1 MGSTKS
7 KVAPPRPISPK
18 PPLSSNDSHGHTPRD
33 VQDTKEARPS
43 QDLGLASRGRERENG
58 ELNGLRQL
66 RASEAYSASP
76 SPTRISRPG
85 STPQNDPPSVNV
97 LPPQSPPK
105 PRVSNLVVGSAPAML
120 SSDAPQSASGTSSPR
135 HFRIPSRPHTPLID
149 SARSPRLHP
158 SRPPSPPPPRRSV
171 EMRREP
177 SMSFKAPP
185 PPVNR
190 AEKPKIASKP
200 TTLSVTEVTTL
211 MPATPRNVEE
221 RTSPFN
227 TPPNGLSPEHEL
239 PPALPGP
246 RPRQSL
252 DATNIPGHRTFEP
265 PPVHHSVVSRRRD
278 HETNGSARGFITP
291 QVTGDDR
298 SNLPS
303 RQNSV
308 LEPPKPRVASG
319 ILMPPPPRPSMD
331 KPRALPPSTAPTVDT
346 SYATPPKRVVST
358 PTTHSPTPPRTH
370 GRSMTVDRTSHRTP
384 AEFRAP
390 PVSSTSRVEPRAS
403 LDLVPAST
411 VVESAHP
418 NLGDYPDSSHSNRRP
433 PVFKQGV
440 KDISAKYDTRVMDI
454 CGEYVCTTGLMTRVW
469 NVLDG
474 DVVMS
479 IVHGE
484 GVKMM
489 SMAFKPAGDV
499 SDEGKRLWLGNNIGE
514 LMEVDIPSQSV
525 VSTKSNAHTRREIIK
540 IYRHL
545 NEMWTLDDG
554 GTLHLWAPDAS
565 GAPTLSNPYQSF
577 RVPKGHTFSM
587 VVVDELWHATG
598 KDLRVFA
605 PTMDGSAQFQILARP
620 LNQPNTGDITSGAV
634 IKSQL
639 DKVYISHADGKVS
652 IYSRRDYSCL
662 GVVNISM
669 YKITSLTAVNQF
681 LWAGFSTG
689 TIYVYDTSVSPWVV
703 KKDWRAYHDIPVIKL
718 SADPSS
724 FWTFERDQV
733 VSLGQDNVLR
743 IWDGLMQDDW
753 MENRMVAEQQDFSD
767 LENIRALVMTWNAGA
782 STPYHLQHS
791 AGDENF
797 FRDLLGSSDCPD
809 ILVFGFQELV
819 DLEDKKTTASKLFV
833 FVIEDIADN
842 TQRVSS
848 NPQRKRTILS
858 SSI

>member
-1 MGSTKS
+1 VGNLQES
-7 KVAPPRPISPK
+7 
-18 PPLSSNDSHGHTPRD
+18 
-33 VQDTKEARPS
+33 
-43 QDLGLASRGRERENG
+43 LASGRGRERENG
-58 ELNGLRQL
+58 EFNGLRQL
-66 RASEAYSASP
+66 RMAETYSASP

-85 STPQNDPPSVNV
+85 STPLNDPPAVNV
-97 LPPQSPPK
+97 LPPHSPPK
-105 PRVSNLVVGSAPAML
+105 PRVPNLLIGSPSALL
-120 SSDAPQSASGTSSPR
+120 STETPQSASGTNSPR
-135 HFRIPSRPHTPLID
+135 HFRIPSRPHTPMID
-149 SARSPRLHP
+149 ASKSPRIHP
-158 SRPPSPPPPRRSV
+158 TRAPSPPPPRRSV

-177 SMSFKAPP
+177 SASFKPP
-185 PPVNR
+185 PPAVNR
-190 AEKPKIASKP
+190 AEKPKIAGKP
-200 TTLSVTEVTTL
+200 TSLSVTEVTTL
-211 MPATPRNVEE
+211 MPAAPRAMEE
-221 RTSPFN
+221 KTSPFN
-227 TPPNGLSPEHEL
+227 TPPSHGSSLEHEHS
-239 PPALPGP
+239 PALPGS

-252 DATNIPGHRTFEP
+252 DSNAIRPGHTFEP
-265 PPVHHSVVSRRRD
+265 PPVHHSIASKRRD
-278 HETNGSARGFITP
+278 NETNGNTRGPITP

-298 SNLPS
+298 PSLPS

-308 LEPPKPRVASG
+308 LENPKPRVASG
-319 ILMPPPPRPSMD
+319 VLMPPPPRPSMD
-331 KPRALPPSTAPTVDT
+331 KPRPLPNITNSVNEPN
-346 SYATPPKRVVST
+346 YATPPKRVVST

-370 GRSMTVDRTSHRTP
+370 GRSMTVDRTSQRTP

-390 PVSSTSRVEPRAS
+390 PVSALSRTEPRAS
-403 LDLVPAST
+403 LDLVLTST
-411 VVESAHP
+411 MVESAHP

-433 PVFKQGV
+433 PVFKQGI
-440 KDISAKYDTRVMDI
+440 KDISARYDTRVMDV

-469 NVLDG
+469 NILDG
-474 DVVMS
+474 EVMMS

-489 SMAFKPAGDV
+489 SMAFKPANHVD
-499 SDEGKRLWLGNNIGE
+499 DEGKRLWLGNNIGE

-525 VSTKSNAHTRREIIK
+525 VSTKANAHTRREIIK

-565 GAPTLSNPYQSF
+565 GAPSLSNPYQTF

-587 VVVDELWHATG
+587 VVVDELWYATG

-605 PTMDGSAQFQILARP
+605 PTLDGSTQFQVLAKP
-620 LNQPNTGDITSGAV
+620 LSQPSTGDITSGAI

-639 DKVYISHADGKVS
+639 DRVYISHADGKVS
-652 IYSRRDYSCL
+652 IYSRQDYSCL

-669 YKITSLTAVNQF
+669 YKITSLTAVNRF

-703 KKDWRAYHDIPVIKL
+703 KKDWRAYHDLPVVKL

-753 MENRMVAEQQDFSD
+753 IENRMVEEQHDFSEK
-767 LENIRALVMTWNAGA
+767 ENIRALVMTWNAGA

-791 AGDENF
+791 SGDENF
-797 FRDLLGSSDCPD
+797 FRDLLQSSDCPD

-819 DLEDKKTTASKLFV
+819 DLEDKKTTASKFL
-833 FVIEDIADN
+833 
-842 TQRVSS
+842 
-848 NPQRKRTILS
+848 L
-858 SSI
+858 